1 MEKMRKTICLIGFI
15 LIGATVHAQ
24 EKEGHLS
31 AVSRNLEI
39 FNDLYK
45 QLELFYVD
53 TLNADTV
60 MQWCIDGMLS
70 KVDPYT
76 GYYPL
81 NNEELRT
88 MSTGKYAG
96 IGSVVRFHK
105 KEDRVVISEPYWD

>member
-1 MEKMRKTICLIGFI
+1 MKKLICLVGLV
-15 LIGATVHAQ
+15 LIGANAHAQ

-53 TLNADTV
+53 SLNADTV
-60 MQWCIDGMLS
+60 MQWCIDGMLR

-76 GYYPL
+76 GY
-81 NNEELRT
+81 
-88 MSTGKYAG
+88 
-96 IGSVVRFHK
+96 
-105 KEDRVVISEPYWD
+105 